1 MMTAGSDSL
10 GKGQQLQLRY
20 QDALPGSKQTPTKVS
35 FDGIMTQ
42 PTTIQSGP
50 LESLKA
56 DPRAVRG
63 TNFKMKDGVQELQR
77 QTIMG
82 DGLSNDLVLQDF
94 VYQGF
99 PGFLP
104 GTENVLW

>member
-1 MMTAGSDSL
+1 
-10 GKGQQLQLRY
+10 
-20 QDALPGSKQTPTKVS
+20 
-35 FDGIMTQ
+35 
-42 PTTIQSGP
+42 
-50 LESLKA
+50 
-56 DPRAVRG
+56 
-63 TNFKMKDGVQELQR
+63 MKDGVQELQR

>member
-1 MMTAGSDSL
+1 M
-10 GKGQQLQLRY
+10 
-20 QDALPGSKQTPTKVS
+20 
-35 FDGIMTQ
+35 
-42 PTTIQSGP
+42 
-50 LESLKA
+50 
-56 DPRAVRG
+56 RG
-63 TNFKMKDGVQELQR
+63 TNFKMKDGVEELQR

-104 GTENVLW
+104 GTENILWQVAIILDLWNKSNGYPIGSEPMYMGESVVDETAEYF